1 MEGREG
7 GLDAAATRFL
17 ARREKKFAD
26 VSDAQAAFATFEAGD
41 LTRARAR
48 LETLGRRLY
57 SSDVRAALVACY
69 WRMGEG
75 ALAEDAWLKLCEMKN
90 SRCGKYGDRDW
101 LVSYRRWTPGLADAM
116 EDFLALRVRPGWGCV
131 GGRVRRAKRDADAR
145 RVVGAVAQSRTT
157 SSNLAKVA
165 AWTRSFANVREPA
178 GAGGPSRARSHG
190 RARHP
195 ERLGEFRSRSTS
207 TFALLRGVA
216 FFRGWLSKIIA
227 R

>member
-1 MEGREG
+1 MERREG
-7 GLDAAATRFL
+7 HYGPAADAVSGETGEKI
-17 ARREKKFAD
+17 RRRVGRAGT
-26 VSDAQAAFATFEAGD
+26 FATFEAGD

-116 EDFLALRVRPGWGCV
+116 EDFLALRVRPGWG
-131 GGRVRRAKRDADAR
+131 GAWGASPESEEGRRM
-145 RVVGAVAQSRTT
+145 GA
-157 SSNLAKVA
+157 SS
-165 AWTRSFANVREPA
+165 EP
-178 GAGGPSRARSHG
+178 
-190 RARHP
+190 
-195 ERLGEFRSRSTS
+195 
-207 TFALLRGVA
+207 
-216 FFRGWLSKIIA
+216 
-227 R
+227 